1 MNEMKNKFF
10 TSAKEGSSQEPPL
23 YWSPKGAGQ
32 AEPGEKWVPTYCLQ
46 CNSGL
51 DPIRVHVNK
60 EGAADK
66 VEGNPNFA
74 GMHPNDGK
82 CCFKAMGLIEKLYNP
97 NRIKGPMKRTNPKK
111 GATEEPGWKGISWD
125 EALDIVAS
133 KLKEIR
139 KKGMRDET
147 GQLRVAVA
155 MASDGIGPAFNG
167 TWAAFFRA
175 LGPVDGS
182 LRQGSGVK
190 CAHCEHVYG
199 ELWHA
204 SFVCFD
210 DTPFV
215 KLLINFGRGI
225 NTSTGT
231 QGYRRY
237 ADARSRGARFI
248 QVEPHLSVSGAKSD
262 EWIPIKPKT
271 DGPFMFAMIH
281 SILYEI
287 KKLDIPFLKQR
298 TNAPYL
304 IRLDNGYYLEDQ
316 ETHKPMVWDSV
327 VNEAKFFD
335 SPIQDFAL
343 EGEYEVN
350 GIKTK
355 PAFQLFKEEMEKYT
369 PEWAAEI
376 CDVDA
381 STIRRLAM
389 EWIETAQIGSTIKID
404 GEILPYR
411 PVCINLGKDVN
422 NGLGAYQ
429 AEWASHML
437 SVLVGGLEVVG
448 GHMSPGARLLEA
460 LERAPETGPRVPD
473 SYGFAKR
480 TFAPTDKEHWK
491 WPPSLRTGVYSLNPL
506 SSWMGAYHLAWKAIV
521 DPPEG
526 WPRPSIPDVYITHR
540 ANPALSQFN
549 LETVRKVLEKI
560 PFHVA
565 FAYTFDETSHYA
577 NLLLPEATDL
587 ESLQLFRMGGPN
599 FVKRGN
605 EPYQGFHI
613 RQPVVTPL
621 NTMDMTDIFTELAAR
636 IGILDSYN
644 EGINR
649 TMLMDPGTKKPSPY
663 SLELGRKYR
672 VEEIVDAQCKTVTRG
687 KFGLDWFKEN
697 GGYFEP
703 YPRLETYHYR
713 EMVKNGL
720 RYELPYQGRLK
731 RIGDE
736 LKERLR
742 EHHLKFWDKQMEE
755 YRGIPD
761 CYDFSKDFETGAEY
775 DMWLICS
782 RAGQFAWATNA
793 MLPMTS
799 EVSEHVMGL
808 PQVQMNVDKAAEK
821 GIRKGD
827 KVLVTS
833 PWGEIEA
840 EAFCRQGIRP
850 DCLVV
855 TQFFGH
861 WMTPIAKDR
870 AWPNMNE
877 IEPNDIWMTDATG
890 SGSDHVKVRI
900 SKKR

>member
-1 MNEMKNKFF
+1 MMNEMKSKN
-10 TSAKEGSSQEPPL
+10 SSPVKERSSQEPPSF
-23 YWSPKGAGQ
+23 WSPRGAGQ
-32 AEPGEKWVPTYCLQ
+32 AEPGEKWVPTYCSL
-46 CNSGL
+46 CNSGP

-82 CCFKAMGLIEKLYNP
+82 CCFKAMGLIEKIYNP

-111 GATEEPGWKGISWD
+111 GVNEEPGWKEIGWD

-139 KKGMRDET
+139 KKGMVDET
-147 GQLRVAVA
+147 GQLRVASA

-167 TWAAFFRA
+167 TWSAFFGA

-190 CAHCEHVYG
+190 CSHCEHVYG
-199 ELWHA
+199 ELWHG

-237 ADARSRGARFI
+237 TDARGRGARFI
-248 QVEPHLSVSGAKSD
+248 QVEPHLSVSGAKSE

-271 DGPFMFAMIH
+271 DGPFLFAMIH
-281 SILYEI
+281 SILFEI
-287 KKLDIPFLKQR
+287 RKLDIPFLKQR

-335 SPIQDFAL
+335 SPVQDYAL

-350 GIKTK
+350 GIQAK

-369 PEWAAEI
+369 PEWAAGI
-376 CDVDA
+376 CDVPP
-381 STIRRLAM
+381 STIRRLAT
-389 EWIETAQIGSTIKID
+389 EWIETAQIGSTIEID
-404 GEILPYR
+404 GETLPYR
-411 PVCINLGKDVN
+411 PVCVNLGKDVN

-429 AEWASHML
+429 AEWASHMR
-437 SVLVGGLEVVG
+437 SVLVGGLEVPG
-448 GHMSPGARLLEA
+448 GHMTPGARLLEA
-460 LERAPETGPRVPD
+460 LERAPETGPRVSD
-473 SYGFAKR
+473 SCGFAKR
-480 TFAPTDKEHWK
+480 TFAPTDKENWR
-491 WPPSLRTGVYSLNPL
+491 WPPSLRTGVYSLSPL
-506 SSWMGAYHLAWKAIV
+506 SSWMGAYHLAWKTII

-526 WPRPSIPDVYITHR
+526 WPRPTLPEVYITHR

-549 LETVRKVLEKI
+549 LETIRKVLEKI

-577 NLLLPEATDL
+577 DILLPEATDL
-587 ESLQLFRMGGPN
+587 EGLQLFRMGGPN

-613 RQPVVTPL
+613 RRPVVTPV

-636 IGILDSYN
+636 IGILESYN
-644 EGINR
+644 DGINR
-649 TMLMDPGTKKPSPY
+649 TMLTYRGTQEPSPY
-663 SLELGRKYR
+663 SLKLEKKYT

-687 KFGLDWFKEN
+687 KFGLDWFKQN
-697 GGYFEP
+697 GGYFES

-742 EHHLKFWDKQMEE
+742 EHHLKFWDKQKEE
-755 YRGIPD
+755 YKGIPD
-761 CYDFSKDFETGAEY
+761 CYDFSRDFATSVEY
-775 DMWLICS
+775 DMWLVCT
-782 RAGQFAWATNA
+782 RAGQMAWATNA
-793 MLPMTS
+793 MLPMAS

-808 PQVQMNVDKAAEK
+808 PQVQINTDMAAK
-821 GIRKGD
+821 KSIRNGD

-833 PWGEIEA
+833 P
-840 EAFCRQGIRP
+840 
-850 DCLVV
+850 
-855 TQFFGH
+855 
-861 WMTPIAKDR
+861 
-870 AWPNMNE
+870 
-877 IEPNDIWMTDATG
+877 
-890 SGSDHVKVRI
+890 
-900 SKKR
+900 